1 MAEDIILP
9 VIIILFLATL
19 VRVILGFGEALI
31 SVPLLALIMPV
42 EQAAPI
48 AVLVSITIAL
58 IILVKDWRKVHF
70 RSAGWLIVSTLFGI
84 PVGLLLLK
92 TVPEASVKAILG
104 MVIVAFSVHA
114 FRSRRRY
121 VLRNDRFAWLF
132 GFQAG
137 VLGGAYGMNGPPLA
151 IYGSTT
157 GIGSRFRNL
166 PRPGCFLAAYPS
178 LCLDAAKRLRG
189 LYNPADYPP
198 VDEVAREFGFCW
210 QYVSFGVPDQLKGIS
225 QEVWEQE
232 CEKAAQRM
240 AEASCEIQHVLRVDG
255 KARPAHGRPAQ
266 R

>member
-114 FRSRRRY
+114 FRNRRHY

-151 IYGSTT
+151 IYGSLRCWSPEDFRATLQAYFLPASLAGMGGYWLAGLWT
-157 GIGSRFRNL
+157 PAVNDFYIGSLPAVVLATVGGRIISSRLEPQRFNVYVYAGL
-166 PRPGCFLAAYPS
+166 VATGAA
-178 LCLDAAKRLRG
+178 LL
-189 LYNPADYPP
+189 
-198 VDEVAREFGFCW
+198 V
-210 QYVSFGVPDQLKGIS
+210 Q
-225 QEVWEQE
+225 
-232 CEKAAQRM
+232 
-240 AEASCEIQHVLRVDG
+240 ASSG
-255 KARPAHGRPAQ
+255 G
-266 R
+266 